1 MSTSQQR
8 ALEAKAAVLALAMK
22 QETSWSKISKNLLSL
37 KSQDEPISWESF
49 PSSFDWTMF
58 PANLTWDQ
66 LGQESLFDIPA
77 SGNSFEFEEKLIDD
91 LAGQDIQMI
100 LCCEA
105 DFPVEIL
112 DAKPIPPFLFYKGT
126 MQPND
131 SNGIAI
137 IGTRKASDPA
147 LKAAEKFAQEL
158 AEAEVPVISGLASG
172 IDTAALRGSLTA
184 NGRTIAVIGTGIDNY
199 YPPENHNLQDEIS
212 DKGLLIS
219 QFLPGSSPTKK
230 SFPMRN
236 AIMSAYASASL
247 VIQADDRSGARHQ
260 ARVAGEQGRQ
270 VLLYEPI
277 MKYESWALE
286 AIQKGKAKFVNTL
299 QDIVG

>member
-1 MSTSQQR
+1 MTTSHQK
-8 ALEAKAAVLALAMK
+8 ALAARAAVLALATK

-37 KSQDEPISWESF
+37 KSQGQPISWETF
-49 PSSFDWTMF
+49 PSSFDWSMF
-58 PANLTWDQ
+58 PDNLTWDQ
-66 LGQESLFDIPA
+66 LGQEALFEMPA
-77 SGNSFEFEEKLIDD
+77 SDNSNEFEESIIED
-91 LAGQDIQMI
+91 LVSQDVQMV

-105 DFPVEIL
+105 EFPVEVL
-112 DAKPIPPFLFYKGT
+112 DAKPIPPFLFLKGT

-131 SNGIAI
+131 SRGIAI

-147 LKAAEKFAQEL
+147 LKAAEKFAREL

-172 IDTAALRGSLTA
+172 IDTAALRGSLAA
-184 NGRTIAVIGTGIDNY
+184 NGRTIAVIGTGIDRY
-199 YPPENHNLQDEIS
+199 YPPENKNLQDEIS

-236 AIMSAYASASL
+236 AIMSAYASGSL
-247 VIQADDRSGARHQ
+247 VIQADDRSGARLQ

-270 VLLYEPI
+270 VFLYEPI
-277 MKYESWALE
+277 MTHENWARVMVDS
-286 AIQKGKAKFVNTL
+286 GRGKFVKSVEEM
-299 QDIVG
+299 I

>member
-1 MSTSQQR
+1 MTTSNQK
-8 ALEAKAAVLALAMK
+8 ALAAKAAVLALAMK

-37 KSQDEPISWESF
+37 KAQGEPISWESF
-49 PSSFDWTMF
+49 PSSFDWTIF
-58 PANLTWDQ
+58 PENLTWDQ

-77 SGNSFEFEEKLIDD
+77 SGNSHEFEEKLIDD
-91 LAGQDIQMI
+91 LASHDVQMI

-184 NGRTIAVIGTGIDNY
+184 NGRTIAVIGTGIDRY

-212 DKGLLIS
+212 EKGLLIS
-219 QFLPGSSPTKK
+219 QFLPGASPTKK

-247 VIQADDRSGARHQ
+247 VLPAADRSGARLP

-270 VLLYEPI
+270 VFLYDPI
-277 MKYESWALE
+277 MKHESWAQE
-286 AIQKGKAKFVNTL
+286 AVQKGKAKFVNTL

>member
-1 MSTSQQR
+1 VTTSHQR
-8 ALEAKAAVLALAMK
+8 ALAAKAAVLALATK

-37 KSQDEPISWESF
+37 KSQGEPISWETF
-49 PSSFDWTMF
+49 PSSFDWSMF
-58 PANLTWDQ
+58 PDNLTWDQ
-66 LGQESLFDIPA
+66 LGQEALFEIPA
-77 SGNSFEFEEKLIDD
+77 SDNSNEFEESVIED
-91 LAGQDIQMI
+91 LVSQDVQMV
-100 LCCEA
+100 LCC
-105 DFPVEIL
+105 

-147 LKAAEKFAQEL
+147 LKAAEKFAREL

-172 IDTAALRGSLTA
+172 IDTAALRGSLAA
-184 NGRTIAVIGTGIDNY
+184 NGRTIAVIGTGIDRY
-199 YPPENHNLQDEIS
+199 YPPENRNLQDEIS

-236 AIMSAYASASL
+236 AIMSAYSSASL
-247 VIQADDRSGARHQ
+247 VIQADDRSGARLQ

-270 VLLYEPI
+270 VFLYEPI
-277 MKYESWALE
+277 MKHESWAQE
-286 AIQKGKAKFVNTL
+286 AVQKGKAKFVNTQ

>member
-1 MSTSQQR
+1 VTTSHQR
-8 ALEAKAAVLALAMK
+8 ALAAKAAVLALATK

-37 KSQDEPISWESF
+37 KSQGEPISWETF
-49 PSSFDWTMF
+49 PSSFDWSMF
-58 PANLTWDQ
+58 PDNLTWDQ
-66 LGQESLFDIPA
+66 LGQEALFEIPA
-77 SGNSFEFEEKLIDD
+77 SDNSNEFEESIIED
-91 LAGQDIQMI
+91 LVSQDVQMV

-105 DFPVEIL
+105 EFPVEVL
-112 DAKPIPPFLFYKGT
+112 DAKPIPPFLFFKGT

-131 SNGIAI
+131 SRGIAI

-147 LKAAEKFAQEL
+147 LKAAEKFAREL

-172 IDTAALRGSLTA
+172 IDTAALRGSLAA
-184 NGRTIAVIGTGIDNY
+184 NGRTIAVIGTGIDRY
-199 YPPENHNLQDEIS
+199 YPPENRNLQDEIS

-247 VIQADDRSGARHQ
+247 VIQADDRSGARLQ
-260 ARVAGEQGRQ
+260 ARVAGEQARQ
-270 VLLYEPI
+270 VFLYEPI
-277 MKYESWALE
+277 MKYEIWAQE
-286 AIQKGKAKFVNTL
+286 AVQKGKAKFVNTL

>member
-1 MSTSQQR
+1 MATSQHK
-8 ALEAKAAVLALAMK
+8 ALAAKAAVLALATK

-37 KSQDEPISWESF
+37 KSQGEPISWDSF
-49 PSSFDWTMF
+49 PSSFDWAMF
-58 PANLTWDQ
+58 PENLTWDQ
-66 LGQESLFDIPA
+66 LGQESLFDVPA
-77 SGNSFEFEEKLIDD
+77 SGNSYEFEEKLIDD
-91 LAGQDIQMI
+91 LASQDIQMI
-100 LCCEA
+100 LCCET

-112 DAKPIPPFLFYKGT
+112 DAKPTPPFLFYKGT

-158 AEAEVPVISGLASG
+158 AEAQVPVISGLASG

-184 NGRTIAVIGTGIDNY
+184 NGRTIAVIGTGIDRY
-199 YPPENHNLQDEIS
+199 YPPENHKLQDEIS
-212 DKGLLIS
+212 EKGLLIS
-219 QFLPGSSPTKK
+219 QFLPGASPTKK

-247 VIQADDRSGARHQ
+247 VIQADDRSGARLQ
-260 ARVAGEQGRQ
+260 ARVAREQGRQ
-270 VLLYEPI
+270 VFLYEPI
-277 MKYESWALE
+277 MKHEFWAQE
-286 AIQKGKAKFVNTL
+286 MVKKGSAKFVKSAEEMN
-299 QDIVG
+299 

>member
-1 MSTSQQR
+1 MTTSNQK
-8 ALEAKAAVLALAMK
+8 ALAAKAAVLALAMK

-37 KSQDEPISWESF
+37 KAQGEPISWESF

-58 PANLTWDQ
+58 PENLTWDQ

-77 SGNSFEFEEKLIDD
+77 SGNSHEFEEKLIDD
-91 LAGQDIQMI
+91 LASHDVQMI

-184 NGRTIAVIGTGIDNY
+184 NGRTIAVIGTGIDRY

-212 DKGLLIS
+212 EKGLLIS
-219 QFLPGSSPTKK
+219 QFLPGASPTKK

-247 VIQADDRSGARHQ
+247 VIQADDRSGARLQ

-270 VLLYEPI
+270 VFLYDPI
-277 MKYESWALE
+277 MKHESWAQE
-286 AIQKGKAKFVNTL
+286 AVQKGKAKFVNTL

>member
-37 KSQDEPISWESF
+37 KSQGEPISWESF

-66 LGQESLFDIPA
+66 LGQESLFEIPA

-158 AEAEVPVISGLASG
+158 LAG
-172 IDTAALRGSLTA
+172 QCDLAIL
-184 NGRTIAVIGTGIDNY
+184 
-199 YPPENHNLQDEIS
+199 
-212 DKGLLIS
+212 
-219 QFLPGSSPTKK
+219 K
-230 SFPMRN
+230 SF
-236 AIMSAYASASL
+236 IS
-247 VIQADDRSGARHQ
+247 
-260 ARVAGEQGRQ
+260 
-270 VLLYEPI
+270 
-277 MKYESWALE
+277 
-286 AIQKGKAKFVNTL
+286 
-299 QDIVG
+299 